1 MRHGGGRR
9 RLPTLDASEFRGIRP
24 HEPGEPLNRVDWK
37 STAKTG
43 SLMLREMEAA
53 TDDDV
58 TMLLNGA
65 AADVAGELPDTTFE
79 VAVQAAG
86 AMAAY
91 ALRSGHAVNL
101 LLPENGWRPVRL
113 SPDAK
118 SLRRL
123 LGALAETDP
132 GRARPVSARLCAPS
146 SPNGGRTLA
155 AAWSRSSSS
164 PSTTGW

>member
-1 MRHGGGRR
+1 M
-9 RLPTLDASEFRGIRP
+9 
-24 HEPGEPLNRVDWK
+24 DWK

-53 TDDDV
+53 TDDDL
-58 TMLLNGA
+58 TLLLNGA

-91 ALRSGHAVNL
+91 SLRSGHSVNL

-113 SPDAK
+113 SP
-118 SLRRL
+118 
-123 LGALAETDP
+123 
-132 GRARPVSARLCAPS
+132 GREEPAPPPRSAGRDRPRTGSTASARRCAPS
-146 SPNGGRTLA
+146 SPTGGRTLA
-155 AAWSRSSSS
+155 AAWSPSSSS
-164 PSTTGW
+164 ASTTGW